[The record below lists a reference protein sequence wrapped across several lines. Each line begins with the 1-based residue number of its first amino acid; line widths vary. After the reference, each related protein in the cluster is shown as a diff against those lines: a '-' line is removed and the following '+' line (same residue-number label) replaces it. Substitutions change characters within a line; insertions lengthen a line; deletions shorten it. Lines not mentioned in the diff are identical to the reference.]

1 MTDQTIPS
9 PHLLDIDSA
18 VLAGHRLAEQLC
30 CAMTRNG
37 WSVSDFPDHPQG
49 QEASRVLCE
58 EFVGWLLKSDA
69 EAAALPLEYRIQSLD
84 VVVNR
89 LQADLDRLSNID
101 GVSSVQMEPD
111 RRLKAEQIFF
121 EMNADFIVARAE
133 EELSYL
139 MALQTRAPALS
150 IHADHLSTNKPVST
164 QRFKRG

>member
-1 MTDQTIPS
+1 MINMTDQTAPS

-69 EAAALPLEYRIQSLD
+69 EAAALPLEYRIQSLLEFPPILLMPVPYRYEK
-84 VVVNR
+84 VV
-89 LQADLDRLSNID
+89 L
-101 GVSSVQMEPD
+101 
-111 RRLKAEQIFF
+111 
-121 EMNADFIVARAE
+121 ARAT
-133 EELSYL
+133 LH
-139 MALQTRAPALS
+139 R
-150 IHADHLSTNKPVST
+150 
-164 QRFKRG
+164 